1 MEQFL
6 GYAAATLTTIS
17 FVPQVIQVIKTKDT
31 KSISLPMYI
40 IFILGLS
47 LWLVYGI
54 MLKELPIILANL
66 FTICFASVILIYKL
80 REKTSTPRKD

>member
-6 GYAAATLTTIS
+6 GYLAALLTTIS
-17 FVPQVIQVIKTKDT
+17 FIPQVIQVIKTKDT

-40 IFILGLS
+40 MFILGLS

-54 MLKELPIILANL
+54 MLKEWPIILANL
-66 FTICFASVILIYKL
+66 FTICFASVILIYKVK
-80 REKTSTPRKD
+80 EKKTSPRKY